1 MLLLIDIGNTNIV
14 LGLFKGEKKLISWR
28 LESRITKTLDEY
40 GSQITSL
47 LTTENFN
54 INDIDD
60 VVIGSVVP
68 TLQQTFKNMSQKFLN
83 KTAIVIGE
91 NTKTGMPIKYD
102 NPREVGADRI
112 ANSVAM
118 TVHYKLPAILID
130 MGTAITFD
138 VVSNKG
144 EYLGGA
150 IAPGMGISSDAL
162 FERTSKLPRVSSEI
176 PEYAIGK
183 TTINAIKSGVIYG
196 FVGLVDNIINEILN
210 ELGIDKENCSI
221 VATGGYSN
229 IIAEKSKF
237 IQKVD
242 KDITLEGMRLIY
254 NKTKTMS
261 TNNEKNEE
269 NQSS

>member
-14 LGLFKGEKKLISWR
+14 LGVYENKKKLISWR
-28 LESRITKTLDEY
+28 LESRITKTSDEY

-47 LTTENFN
+47 LKTENFS

-60 VVIGSVVP
+60 VIIASVVP
-68 TLQQTFKNMSQKFLN
+68 TLQQTFKSMSIKFLD
-83 KTAIVIGE
+83 KEAVVVGE

-118 TVHYKLPAILID
+118 IENYKLPAILID

-138 VVSNKG
+138 VVSKNG

-150 IAPGMGISSDAL
+150 IAPGMGISSEAL

-176 PEYAIGK
+176 PESAIGK

-196 FVGLVDNIINEILN
+196 FVGLVDNITEEIIR
-210 ELGIDKENCSI
+210 ELGTNTNDCSI
-221 VATGGYSN
+221 IATGGYSN
-229 IIAEKSKF
+229 MISEKSKY

-242 KDITLEGMRLIY
+242 KDITLEGMRIIY
-254 NKTKTMS
+254 DRTQKSNIK
-261 TNNEKNEE
+261 NEKK
-269 NQSS
+269 

>member
-14 LGLFKGEKKLISWR
+14 LGVYENKKKLISWR
-28 LESRITKTLDEY
+28 LESRITKTSDEY

-47 LTTENFN
+47 LKTENFS

-60 VVIGSVVP
+60 VIIASVVP
-68 TLQQTFKNMSQKFLN
+68 TLQQTFKSMSIKFLD
-83 KTAIVIGE
+83 KEAVVVGE

-118 TVHYKLPAILID
+118 IENYKLPAILID

-138 VVSNKG
+138 VVSKNG

-150 IAPGMGISSDAL
+150 IAPGMGISSEAL

-176 PEYAIGK
+176 PESAIGK

-196 FVGLVDNIINEILN
+196 FVGLVDNITEEIIK
-210 ELGIDKENCSI
+210 ELGINTNDCSI
-221 VATGGYSN
+221 IATGGYSN
-229 IIAEKSKF
+229 MISEKSKY

-242 KDITLEGMRLIY
+242 KDITLEGMRIIY
-254 NKTKTMS
+254 DRTQKSNIK
-261 TNNEKNEE
+261 NEKK
-269 NQSS
+269 

>member
-14 LGLFKGEKKLISWR
+14 LGVYENKKKLISWR
-28 LESRITKTLDEY
+28 LESRITKTSDEY

-47 LTTENFN
+47 LKTENFS

-60 VVIGSVVP
+60 VIIASVVP
-68 TLQQTFKNMSQKFLN
+68 TLQQTFKSMSIKFLD
-83 KTAIVIGE
+83 KEAVVVGE

-118 TVHYKLPAILID
+118 IENYKLPAILID

-138 VVSNKG
+138 VVSKNG

-150 IAPGMGISSDAL
+150 IAPGMGISSEAL

-176 PEYAIGK
+176 PESAIGK
-183 TTINAIKSGVIYG
+183 TTINAIKSGVVYG
-196 FVGLVDNIINEILN
+196 FVGLVDNITEEIIK
-210 ELGIDKENCSI
+210 ELGTNTNDCSI
-221 VATGGYSN
+221 IATGGYSN
-229 IIAEKSKF
+229 MISEKSKY

-242 KDITLEGMRLIY
+242 KDITLEGMRIIY
-254 NKTKTMS
+254 DRTQKSNIK
-261 TNNEKNEE
+261 NEKK
-269 NQSS
+269 

>member
-14 LGLFKGEKKLISWR
+14 LGVYENKKKLISWR
-28 LESRITKTLDEY
+28 LESRITKTSDEY

-47 LTTENFN
+47 LKTENFS

-60 VVIGSVVP
+60 VIIASVVP
-68 TLQQTFKNMSQKFLN
+68 TLQQTFKSMSIKFLG
-83 KTAIVIGE
+83 KEAVVVGE

-118 TVHYKLPAILID
+118 IENYKLPAILID

-138 VVSNKG
+138 VVSKNG

-150 IAPGMGISSDAL
+150 IAPGMGISSEAL

-176 PEYAIGK
+176 PESAIGK

-196 FVGLVDNIINEILN
+196 FVGLVDNITEEIIR
-210 ELGIDKENCSI
+210 ELGTNTNDCSI
-221 VATGGYSN
+221 IATGGYSN
-229 IIAEKSKF
+229 MISKKSKY

-242 KDITLEGMRLIY
+242 KDITLEGMRIIY
-254 NKTKTMS
+254 DRTQKSNIK
-261 TNNEKNEE
+261 NEKK
-269 NQSS
+269 